1 MTIGYLSSGTL
12 GFDTNTV
19 ITSKIA
25 RAAAAHHRQYKF
37 VWRYVR
43 RGPHHTYDIARD
55 EIATIHAA
63 GLGLGLVQHVADP
76 GWYPSI
82 NLGTSY
88 GSIAA
93 AEASIAGYPPG
104 CSLACDLEGVA
115 HDASSKATI
124 EHLNAWHYEV
134 SSAGYLPPLYV
145 GDSCRLT
152 ADQLYRNLRFKAY
165 WTAYNLNR
173 DQYPAVRGPCM
184 TQHVAFAA
192 DLIPG
197 LDNSNM
203 DIDILQADR
212 LGGLPMFYLP

>member
-115 HDASSKATI
+115 HDASSKA
-124 EHLNAWHYEV
+124 N
-134 SSAGYLPPLYV
+134 
-145 GDSCRLT
+145 
-152 ADQLYRNLRFKAY
+152 